1 MFSKLAKGAA
11 PVLTALIV
19 FIAAL
24 PAAAETVIIHAGTL
38 LDVPGEGPK
47 RNASVIVRD
56 GKIAEVR
63 NGFVKPGD
71 VEDAD
76 RVIDLKSKYVLP
88 GLIDSH
94 VHIQSELGPETRL
107 HTVVRSDADWALW
120 GAYYARLTLEAGFT
134 TVRDVGAR
142 SASGIFALRDA
153 INAGRIPGPRLYASG
168 RTITPTGGHADI
180 HGYREEVLHGLAT
193 PAACDGAEDCRR
205 AVREQIKLGAD
216 HIKITA
222 TGGVL
227 SDTAAGTEQQFFGD
241 ELKAIV
247 ETAHGLGRKVTAH
260 AHGKQGIE
268 AALRAGI
275 DSIEHGTYLD
285 RNTVA
290 LFKRTGAYLVPTV
303 LAGATVA
310 DYAREQD
317 FFTPAVRQKALEVGP
332 RMVNMLRIA
341 HKGGVKIA
349 FGTDTGVSEHGKNA
363 DEFTYMIEA
372 GMTPMEAIRAATVT
386 AAEHLG
392 QSALIGTIEKGKSA
406 DIIAV
411 DGDPAKDID
420 RLKNVSF
427 VMKEGRIFKQR

>member
-1 MFSKLAKGAA
+1 MSARAAAAVAALA
-11 PVLTALIV
+11 L
-19 FIAAL
+19 FFAAL

-38 LDVPGEGPK
+38 LDVPGEAPK
-47 RNASVIVRD
+47 KNASIIVRE

-63 NGFVKPGD
+63 SGLVKKEA
-71 VEDAD
+71 VEDAA
-76 RVIDLKSKYVLP
+76 RIIDLSDRYVLP

-94 VHIQSELGPETRL
+94 VHIQSELGPKTRL
-107 HTVVRSDADWALW
+107 QTVVRSDSDWALW
-120 GAYYARLTLEAGFT
+120 GAYYAKLTLEAGFT

-142 SASGIFALRDA
+142 SESGIFALRDA

-168 RTITPTGGHADI
+168 RTITPTGGHAGI
-180 HGYREEVLHGLAT
+180 HGYREEVLKALAT
-193 PAACDGAEDCRR
+193 PAACNGVDDCRR
-205 AVREQIKLGAD
+205 AVRERVKNGAD

-227 SDTAAGTEQQFFGD
+227 SNTAAGTEQQFFDD

-247 ETAHGLGRKVTAH
+247 ETAHSLGRKVTAH
-260 AHGKQGIE
+260 AHGKKGLE
-268 AALRAGI
+268 AALRAGV

-285 RNTVA
+285 RDTVT

-303 LAGATVA
+303 LAGKTVEN
-310 DYAREQD
+310 YAREKD
-317 FFTPAVRQKALEVGP
+317 FFTPPVRKKALEVGP

-341 HKGGVKIA
+341 HRGGVKVA
-349 FGTDTGVSEHGKNA
+349 FGTDTGVSAHGMNA
-363 DEFTYMIEA
+363 QEFIYMIEA
-372 GMTPMEAIRAATVT
+372 GMTPMEAIHAATVV

-411 DGDPAKDID
+411 EGDPAKDIA
-420 RLKNVSF
+420 RLKTVGF
-427 VMKEGRIFKQR
+427 VMKEGRVYKGP